1 MTETKTDKPALL
13 SGGNPQIP
21 KGYGDGPVQAY
32 IAAMPGWKRDIGRH
46 LDALIEQTVPGVHKA
61 VKWNTPFYGVRDDHW
76 FVAFH
81 CFTKYVKVT
90 FFRGTSLDPA
100 PPGKSKQAEVR
111 YLDIFEDRP
120 FDEAQFTN
128 WIKQASQ
135 LPGEKL

>member
-13 SGGNPQIP
+13 SGGNPQTP

-32 IAAMPGWKRDIGRH
+32 IAAMPDWKRDIGLR